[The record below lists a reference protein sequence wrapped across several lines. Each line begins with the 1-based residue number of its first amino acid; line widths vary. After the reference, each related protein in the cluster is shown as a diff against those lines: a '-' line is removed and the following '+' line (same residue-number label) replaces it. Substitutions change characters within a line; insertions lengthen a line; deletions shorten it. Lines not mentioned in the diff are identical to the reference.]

1 MLRFQIQ
8 SRSSSPG
15 HLIQKASVGV
25 ARGFAVAACLLCAA
39 PSFAAH
45 GGEAMFKGQ
54 IIRDQQ
60 AYALSDP
67 EHNVVYHLDNQ
78 KMPKA
83 FAAQDVVVVGVLD
96 RSSGTIHV
104 DDIVRDLPAE
114 VKQAKS
120 VAIACDA
127 CPRGMAKAKK
137 AALVQMLNWKRFT
150 LVADPQKADLVF
162 LFSANPYLGDYATRD
177 GPDKRPVA
185 VDTTYMNVIDPRTG
199 ANLWGDY
206 RQAGAWF
213 VSSATRDLVLGF
225 REQLEM
231 DENPAEQQLF
241 VERHLV
247 PRLPP
252 TIDRSQGK

>member
-1 MLRFQIQ
+1 MF
-8 SRSSSPG
+8 SESTPG
-15 HLIQKASVGV
+15 YRVGKATIGI
-25 ARGFAVAACLLCAA
+25 AACLLCAA
-39 PSFAAH
+39 PSLAASSPARAT

-54 IIRDQQ
+54 IVRGQQ
-60 AYALSDP
+60 AYVLSDP
-67 EHNVVYHLDNQ
+67 AHNVVYKLDNQ
-78 KMPKA
+78 KMPKV
-83 FAAQDVVVVGVLD
+83 FAAQSVVVVGVLD

-114 VKQAKS
+114 VTQAKT
-120 VAIACDA
+120 VAIVCDA

-137 AALVQMLNWKRFT
+137 AALGQMLDWNRFK
-150 LVADPQKADLVF
+150 LASDPQKADLVF
-162 LFSANPYLGDYATRD
+162 LFSANPYLGDYVTRE

-206 RQAGAWF
+206 RQAGSWF
-213 VSSATRDLVLGF
+213 VSSATRDLILGF

-231 DENPAEQQLF
+231 DENPVEQQAF

-247 PRLPP
+247 PRRPP
-252 TIDRSQGK
+252 TIDPSQGK